1 MPEFQTP
8 TANSSK
14 TVGAGARPSKRQRPL
29 LKIVLAA
36 LILVCIISL
45 PSPYAVERPGPVVNT
60 LGEVTID
67 DEQQPVLDISGA
79 EQFRAKGTLNL
90 LTVNVQGSPDSR
102 VAWVGLIWPLISP
115 SHDIVPLTDIYPDG
129 ESSEDRKAY
138 NEAQMV
144 SSQDVATAAA
154 LRELDYQVPGK
165 VTVGQVGE
173 DAPATGVLEPKDEI
187 VRVNGAEI
195 NGLGT
200 LREAIQAA
208 QGEALEIT
216 FIRDEGAGEQNETIT
231 PTQLAT
237 GEWVL
242 GVTVGT
248 EYDFPVEVDIV
259 LDQIGGPS
267 AGMIFSLSIIDELTP
282 GELTRGHVISGTGT
296 IDDAGHVGGI
306 GGLTQKMYAAAR
318 ADTELFL
325 MPQENCGT
333 EPKSIPGDMTVAV
346 VDTLDDAQS
355 AIQKFADDEPVPGL
369 EICDAK

>member
-1 MPEFQTP
+1 M
-8 TANSSK
+8 
-14 TVGAGARPSKRQRPL
+14 
-29 LKIVLAA
+29 LAA

-267 AGMIFSLSIIDELTP
+267 AGMIFLYLLS
-282 GELTRGHVISGTGT
+282 
-296 IDDAGHVGGI
+296 
-306 GGLTQKMYAAAR
+306 M
-318 ADTELFL
+318 
-325 MPQENCGT
+325 N
-333 EPKSIPGDMTVAV
+333 
-346 VDTLDDAQS
+346 
-355 AIQKFADDEPVPGL
+355 
-369 EICDAK
+369 